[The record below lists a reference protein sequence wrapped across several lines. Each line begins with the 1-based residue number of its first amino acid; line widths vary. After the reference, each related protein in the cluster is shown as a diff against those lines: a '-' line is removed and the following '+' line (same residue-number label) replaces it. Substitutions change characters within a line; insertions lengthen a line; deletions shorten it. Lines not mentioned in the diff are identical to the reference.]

1 MQINLYLNAMNPIIN
16 IRSHDI
22 TPITSHDITSHDNAT
37 IISLQMSLRHHMA
50 LPDITKINSLQI

>member
-50 LPDITKINSLQI
+50 LPDNT